1 VTGLLTL
8 ARGLWHRA
16 GTSVVI
22 FIVAL
27 CATAAATVGPT
38 YFGAARSSILRDT
51 LASQNVIGRGYQAL
65 QSGAVGGSLDDFTS
79 RVDDAVASQVG
90 GNAAVNR
97 MFGPSVQALETQIF
111 FRKLV
116 ETVVLAWRT
125 DFCRHLAMRTGHC
138 ATNPGDVVVSTSLAA
153 DNHWS
158 VGDVVTAGVGPPL
171 TITGIYDVPTA
182 TQDYWFARGTTYF
195 PAEQPTATS
204 APYDALFTPRE
215 TVERLGH
222 HAQGSVVVSRVLA
235 VPHVLPGDIDA
246 LGAMAT
252 KLPDNAS
259 LLQTQTAVTTGIP
272 GTVETVHASWSAL
285 AVPVVVVT
293 AELLVLTWLLLYLV
307 VTDAV
312 EARGTEIALAK
323 LRGYGALRSMV
334 FGLGEPSVLLAVA
347 LPVGAILGWLL
358 TIVLAR
364 VLLLPSTHVPLPALG
379 WVAAAIAAVGGI
391 AAVVVAGRRTVVRPV
406 VEQWRRT
413 GRHATDRSWL
423 FDAVVVT
430 GAVAGLAQLAV
441 TGTFSSASHSALAL
455 LVPGLLGLA
464 VAVVAS
470 RLLPAACRL
479 MFGRTRRSGGLGPFL
494 AVRHIARRPGGT
506 RTTMILATAIALA
519 TFSMCAWSV
528 GQANRTR
535 IAQASVGA
543 PTVLTVALPQGRDLA
558 ATVDKLDPTGR
569 NASAVEVFDN
579 GTVVLTAVQPS
590 RFASVAHWSAGF
602 VRHPQELL
610 SDLHPPAS
618 DPIILDGDA
627 VRLHLSHVHL
637 EPSPAELILDVV
649 AGGSSAPTPVDL
661 GVVHNGSQDQ
671 LLSGTLGGCP
681 CVVRDLQVSPIGGV
695 ATPVGGTITIDQA
708 DLLRGHTWHPR
719 SDWTG
724 AGHWSD
730 TTDQQV
736 VIDAGAGRLRWAFF
750 GTKGSPP
757 TLRVVDHP
765 DPMPAVVSRALTGT
779 HTALQPSG
787 LNGGGLPVSV
797 VGTAAAIPGALSR
810 GVVVDLDYA
819 IRAAAGNVGPSTTQ
833 VWVRGDATRF
843 SSGLTAAGIPVVDT
857 QSSAA
862 LDDQLGRQGP
872 GLASVLFLSD
882 AAAAAVLAA
891 LAAILSLS
899 AAARRRRYEYA
910 ALAATGASQRT
921 LYAALAIEQLVVIG
935 FGAVVGVA
943 TGLLSVVLA
952 GRSVPEF
959 VTTPQSPLLV
969 YRPSVLLIGSVL
981 VAAIVVLLAVAA
993 TAAAALLR
1001 SVTPDQLREAP
1012 V

>member
-1 VTGLLTL
+1 MTGLLTL

-16 GTSVVI
+16 GTSLVI
-22 FIVAL
+22 FVVAL

-38 YFGAARSSILRDT
+38 YFGAAKSSILRDT

-65 QSGAVGGSLDDFTS
+65 ETGAVGGSLDDFTT
-79 RVDDAVASQVG
+79 RVDEAVSSQVG
-90 GNAAVNR
+90 GSAAANR
-97 MFGPSVQALETQIF
+97 MFAPPVQALETQIF

-116 ETVVLAWRT
+116 ETVVLAWRS
-125 DFCRHLAMRTGHC
+125 DFCGHLVMHAGHC
-138 ATNPGDVVVSTSLAA
+138 AATRNQVVVSTSLAA

-158 VGDVVTAGVGPPL
+158 VGDVVTAGGAPPL
-171 TITGIYDVPTA
+171 TITGIYDVPTG

-195 PAEQPTATS
+195 PAEQPTRTS
-204 APYDALFTPRE
+204 GPYDALFTPRE
-215 TVERLGH
+215 TIERLGH
-222 HAQGSVVVSRVLA
+222 DAQGSVVVSRVLA
-235 VPHVLPGDIDA
+235 LPRVLPGDVD
-246 LGAMAT
+246 LLSAMAT
-252 KLPDNAS
+252 KLPDNPA
-259 LLQTQTAVTTGIP
+259 LLQTQTSVTTGIP
-272 GTVETVHASWSAL
+272 STVESVHASWSAL

-323 LRGYGALRSMV
+323 LRGYGAFRAML
-334 FGLGEPSVLLAVA
+334 FGLAEPSVLLAVA

-358 TIVLAR
+358 TVVLAR

-379 WVAAAIAAVGGI
+379 WVAAAIAAVGGV

-423 FDAVVVT
+423 FDAIVVT
-430 GAVAGLAQLAV
+430 GAVAGLVQLAV
-441 TGTFSSASHSALAL
+441 TGTFDSARQSALAL

-479 MFGRTRRSGGLGPFL
+479 MFGRTRHSGGLGPFL

-519 TFSMCAWSV
+519 TFSICAWSV
-528 GQANRTR
+528 GRANRTR
-535 IAQASVGA
+535 IAQATVGA

-558 ATVDKLDPTGR
+558 AAVDKIDPGGH

-579 GTVVLTAVQPS
+579 GTVVLTAVQPA

-602 VRHPQELL
+602 VNHPQELL
-610 SDLHPPAS
+610 ANLHPPAS
-618 DPIILDGDA
+618 DPIILNGTA
-627 VRLHLSHVHL
+627 IRLHVTNAHL
-637 EPSPAELILDVV
+637 KPTPADVILDVV

-661 GVVHNGSQDQ
+661 GVVHNGRREQ

-695 ATPVGGTITIDQA
+695 PTPQAGTLTVDRA
-708 DLLRGHTWHPR
+708 DVLRGHTWRPLGA
-719 SDWTG
+719 WT
-724 AGHWSD
+724 ARGHWSD

-736 VIDAGAGRLRWAFF
+736 VVDAGSGTLRWAFF

-757 TLRVVDHP
+757 TLRVIDHP
-765 DPMPAVVSRALTGT
+765 DPMPAVVSTALTGT

-787 LNGGGLPVSV
+787 LNGGSLPVDV
-797 VGTAAAIPGALSR
+797 IGTAEAIPGALSR
-810 GVVVDLDYA
+810 GVLVDLDYA

-833 VWVRGDATRF
+833 VWARGDAARISAALTR
-843 SSGLTAAGIPVVDT
+843 AGIPVVDT
-857 QSSAA
+857 ESSGA
-862 LDDQLGRQGP
+862 LADQLGRQGP

-921 LYAALAIEQLVVIG
+921 LYVALALEQLVVVG

-943 TGLLSVVLA
+943 TGLMSVFLA

-981 VAAIVVLLAVAA
+981 VAAFVVLLAVAA
-993 TAAAALLR
+993 AAAAALLR